1 MFRSTMG
8 KVVNRELEHLGTSE
22 LAIIAMRRRLIKGA
36 RELQE
41 GIEPMQAHNPELYR
55 QRSSSA
61 VLPRDVIFD
70 EDPEV
75 IKEITADLC

>member
-1 MFRSTMG
+1 MIETMG
-8 KVVNRELEHLGTSE
+8 AVVDRRSEHLGTSD
-22 LAIIAMRRRLIKGA
+22 LAIIAMRRRLIRGA

-41 GIEPMQAHNPELYR
+41 GIEPEQAHRPEYYR

-75 IKEITADLC
+75 IREITADLW